1 MISKRE
7 PKHMGEVMSDIAE
20 RYDKLTKTK
29 KMKEYNVKYKVGQ
42 EVYVLRSKK
51 ITQNRINKIRVT
63 EQQPYTKGN
72 SDGTYIEMDGIE
84 IDYLIGTK
92 RDFIHQGIKC
102 TQSSYD
108 WYSQEDV
115 FTNKDELI
123 TQIV

>member
-1 MISKRE
+1 
-7 PKHMGEVMSDIAE
+7 
-20 RYDKLTKTK
+20 
-29 KMKEYNVKYKVGQ
+29 MKEYNVKYEVGQ

-72 SDGTYIEMDGIE
+72 SDGTLTEMNGIE
-84 IDYLIGTK
+84 VDYLIETERIRMHLGS
-92 RDFIHQGIKC
+92 QS

-123 TQIV
+123 AQIV

>member
-1 MISKRE
+1 
-7 PKHMGEVMSDIAE
+7 
-20 RYDKLTKTK
+20 
-29 KMKEYNVKYKVGQ
+29 MKEYNVKYKVGQ

-72 SDGTYIEMDGIE
+72 SDGTITAMNGIE
-84 IDYLIGTK
+84 VDYLIETERIRMHLGSLN
-92 RDFIHQGIKC
+92 IALA
-102 TQSSYD
+102 SYD

-115 FTNKDELI
+115 FTNKDESI

>member
-1 MISKRE
+1 
-7 PKHMGEVMSDIAE
+7 
-20 RYDKLTKTK
+20 
-29 KMKEYNVKYKVGQ
+29 MKEYNVKYKVGQ

-63 EQQPYTKGN
+63 EQQPYKKGN
-72 SDGTYIEMDGIE
+72 SDGTITPMNGIE
-84 IDYLIGTK
+84 VDYLIETK
-92 RDFIHQGIKC
+92 RDFIHPHTKS